1 MPRVTEV
8 QPYQYALNDSSVTL
22 ALVPLSPRNRFIS
35 NLEES
40 TNVSTRNTLSRKFSP
55 ILNIHREITHPL
67 PAKLPWLRAVTTYL
81 EWRIIAFDPKA
92 ISNSD
97 LYEWRAPRDEWY
109 YTLARSAHTC
119 EPMYTRVH
127 DRLHVLCR
135 CGRRKEGARAYIYIC
150 TMVEE
155 RCVSRSIFITCLE
168 RRRGGCSSET
178 YESQRTRMQRTIV
191 PAFQPAN
198 RNALS
203 TLLPNLGLRRSSCVS
218 TLLLRSRYVNIARDW
233 SGRGCFIT

>member
-1 MPRVTEV
+1 
-8 QPYQYALNDSSVTL
+8 
-22 ALVPLSPRNRFIS
+22 
-35 NLEES
+35 
-40 TNVSTRNTLSRKFSP
+40 
-55 ILNIHREITHPL
+55 
-67 PAKLPWLRAVTTYL
+67 
-81 EWRIIAFDPKA
+81 
-92 ISNSD
+92 
-97 LYEWRAPRDEWY
+97 
-109 YTLARSAHTC
+109 
-119 EPMYTRVH
+119 MYTRVH

-203 TLLPNLGLRRSSCVS
+203 TLLSNLGLRRSSGRTMVRFHASSSFTIRKYCSRLKRVVDA
-218 TLLLRSRYVNIARDW
+218 LLRKINAWIVDYFVNHFLHKYLYFFLRL
-233 SGRGCFIT
+233 